1 MTERR
6 SYGDPCG
13 VARALDAVGERWALL
28 VVRELLFGPKRYA
41 DISRGM
47 PGMSPNVLSQR
58 LRELEQSG
66 IVCRRKLGPPAS
78 IKVYELTERGRDLE
92 PVLCALAVWGSREGV
107 DPSVELSVDALMLA
121 LKTTFD
127 PAAAGPLDARYE
139 LRFADD
145 RFHVEIADGRC
156 HIARGSADNP
166 DAVLDTDSATLRAI
180 VFGGR
185 PLAAAEK
192 SGDLR
197 LTGNNALAAHF
208 ATCFPRPTPAGAGPD
223 AGAEG

>member
-1 MTERR
+1 M
-6 SYGDPCG
+6 
-13 VARALDAVGERWALL
+13 ARALDAVGERWALL

-66 IVCRRKLGPPAS
+66 IVQRRKLGPPAS

-92 PVLCALAVWGSREGV
+92 PVLCALAMWGSREAV
-107 DPSVELSVDALMLA
+107 DPTVELSVDALMLA

-127 PAAAGPLDARYE
+127 ATIAGPLRANYE
-139 LRFADD
+139 LRFTDD
-145 RFHVEIADGRC
+145 VFHVEIAEGRC
-156 HIARGSADNP
+156 HIARGTATDP
-166 DAVLDTDSATLRAI
+166 DAVLDTDAATLRSV

-185 PLAAAEK
+185 SLATVIE

-197 LTGNNALAAHF
+197 LTGNMAAAERF
-208 ATCFPRPTPAGAGPD
+208 AVTFPRPKPR
-223 AGAEG
+223 